1 MHAKRVRTQGL
12 LTKSIVAD
20 SRSPDDSVATPIE
33 NDSAHGVNNERA
45 NVDHLLV
52 QCPSHTTERALIQK
66 IDWRLL
72 PILCAIYIMAFLD
85 R

>member
-1 MHAKRVRTQGL
+1 MHAKHARTQGL
-12 LTKSIVAD
+12 LAKSIVAD

-33 NDSAHGVNNERA
+33 NNSAHGVNKGA
-45 NVDHLLV
+45 NVDDLLV
-52 QCPSHTTERALIQK
+52 QCPSHTTELALIQK